1 MQSNP
6 CSVSIHPPDEDYI
19 VSGREALSHS
29 LPWHVSIQYDE
40 NHTCEGTLIDDQH
53 VLTSASCLR
62 ENLFLLP
69 YSVILGAHQLSNSTD
84 RISID
89 SFKFHSDYNIDT
101 FENNI
106 ALIKLNQR
114 VQSFTDHILPAC
126 LDQSIR
132 LSTTSNPLLT
142 ASWYTID
149 NATGLISVTDELQQ
163 TMLTSMNRCSRV
175 YQKYDSQKQLCVGQE
190 DSEGDSCQV
199 YRGNGLFEKQKFDV
213 DRWILIGI
221 ANYGCQ
227 HTAQGY
233 PSVYTRVSAYRDW
246 IQKTIEEIK

>member
-1 MQSNP
+1 MY
-6 CSVSIHPPDEDYI
+6 PPDEEFI
-19 VSGREALSHS
+19 VSGREARSHS
-29 LPWHVSIQYDE
+29 LPWHASIQYDGK
-40 NHTCEGTLIDDQH
+40 HTCEGTLIDDQH

-69 YSVILGAHQLSNSTD
+69 YSVILGAHYLSNSTD

-89 SFKFHSDYNIDT
+89 SFKYHSDYNIET
-101 FENNI
+101 SENNI

-114 VQSFTDHILPAC
+114 VQSFTDRIIPAC

-132 LSTTSNPLLT
+132 MSTTTSSLLV
-142 ASWYTID
+142 ASWYTVD
-149 NATGLISVTDELQQ
+149 NTTGSISVADELRQ
-163 TMLTSMNRCSRV
+163 TILTRTNRCSRV
-175 YQKYDSQKQLCVGQE
+175 YQKYDSQKQLCVGQK
-190 DSEGDSCQV
+190 DSKGGLCQIH
-199 YRGNGLFEKQKFDV
+199 RGHGLFEKQKYDV

-233 PSVYTRVSAYRDW
+233 PNVYTRISAYYDW
-246 IQKTIEEIK
+246 IQKTIEEMK